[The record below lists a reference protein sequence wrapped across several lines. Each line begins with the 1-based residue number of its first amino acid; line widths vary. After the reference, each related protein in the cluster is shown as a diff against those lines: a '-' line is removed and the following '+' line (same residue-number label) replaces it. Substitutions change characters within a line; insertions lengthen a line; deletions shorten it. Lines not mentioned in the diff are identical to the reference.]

1 MTQSYREIGYR
12 VEDGVATVTLSRP
25 ESGNPL
31 SMTMRAEIVGAL
43 RAAES
48 DEAVAVAVIE
58 GAGKSFCT
66 GYDLKQPYGTSE
78 QRHAQPGWVHDPN
91 LQGWTD
97 QFSRSCLRDWMTL
110 WDLLK
115 PVVVIVQ
122 GNCLGGG
129 MEVVAL
135 ADIAFVADNARLG
148 YPPLRAMS
156 TPDVP
161 FFAWKLPMARAKYLQ
176 LTGNSVSGEQAAD
189 WGLVAKSF
197 PAEELSER
205 AWAEIRALAQ
215 VDSALLM
222 ANKHQVNQAY
232 EIMGMRTHLMQS
244 WTWHQLSGSVRP
256 GHAEFFEIAKSDGLR
271 AALDWMN
278 GPFNQAGLE

>member
-1 MTQSYREIGYR
+1 
-12 VEDGVATVTLSRP
+12 
-25 ESGNPL
+25 
-31 SMTMRAEIVGAL
+31 
-43 RAAES
+43 
-48 DEAVAVAVIE
+48 
-58 GAGKSFCT
+58 
-66 GYDLKQPYGTSE
+66 
-78 QRHAQPGWVHDPN
+78 
-91 LQGWTD
+91 
-97 QFSRSCLRDWMTL
+97 MTL

-129 MEVVAL
+129 MEIVAL
-135 ADIAFVADNARLG
+135 ADIAYVADTARLG

-176 LTGNSVSGEQAAD
+176 LTGNSISGAQAAE

-205 AWAEIRALAQ
+205 AWAEIGALSQ
-215 VDSALLM
+215 IDSGLLM

-232 EIMGMRTHLMQS
+232 EIMGMRTHLNQA
-244 WTWHQLSGSVRP
+244 WAWHELSGSVRP
-256 GHAEFFEIAKSDGLR
+256 GQARFFEIARNEGLR
-271 AALDWMN
+271 AAFNWMN
-278 GPFNQAGLE
+278 APFDQAGLQ